1 MKSKTS
7 IIILSYNTQE
17 YLQLCIESIR
27 TFTTEG
33 TYELIVIEN
42 ASKDGSA
49 SWLKKQ
55 KDIIAIYNEEN
66 QGFPKGCNQG
76 LEIATGDDLLLLNSD
91 TIVTQNWL
99 QNLRQ
104 ALYSSPRI
112 GAVGCVT
119 NWASNDQEIT
129 GPYKNLAQLHAFAAD
144 YNQSN
149 PAAWEQKAFL
159 VGFCYLFKRE
169 VYEKIGFLDE
179 QFSPGNYEDDDYSL
193 RILQA
198 DYDLLLCRDTFIH
211 HFGSA
216 SFVHEKAPRAS
227 HEMAKKYNAIL
238 ARNKLLF
245 RAKWHLPPN
254 YKTIPIEELR
264 RYVRV
269 MNDRA
274 AKLGDVF
281 PMIQEVTIP
290 DFSPFERTVFTNG
303 SSKRALITLG
313 RRSYLADGSME
324 FGSHNCHVLI
334 GRYSSLAHRL
344 VFEVGLNHDYRQVT
358 TYPFDDILQKD
369 DHTLNHAARANHNQ
383 IIIGSDVWIGCDVK
397 ILGGVHIGNGAV
409 IGAGTVVAK
418 NIPPYAVVVG
428 NPARIIK
435 YRFSQ
440 KTIEKLQ
447 QIKWWYWED
456 EKIQTLLSE
465 LKDADAFVEKF
476 APQKTDAAEASEI
489 VSAMKKLRTEGYK
502 LYYFLPDFTSA
513 EGIWKTVIDA
523 YLQTYCTTD
532 KVALVLGLPAE
543 RLCRQELAC
552 IGKKL
557 NERGEAAPLLLSH
570 PAEGQIIVPVL
581 QQADC
586 FITTKEGIS
595 SQGVDYASDVGME
608 IIYGLDEHK
617 MIFPKNN
624 SNQPREVHTNG
635 KPNAS
640 QHMSRE

>member
-1 MKSKTS
+1 MDTKTS
-7 IIILSYNTQE
+7 IIVLSYNTQK
-17 YLQLCIESIR
+17 YLQLCLESIR
-27 TFTTEG
+27 SFTETG
-33 TYELIVIEN
+33 TYEIIVVEN
-42 ASKDGSA
+42 GSRDGSA
-49 SWLKKQ
+49 KWLKTQ

-104 ALYSSPRI
+104 ALYSSPQI

-119 NWASNDQEIT
+119 NFCSNRQQIAV
-129 GPYKNLAQLHAFAAD
+129 PYKNIDELQTFAAA
-144 YNQSN
+144 YNQVNS
-149 PAAWEQKAFL
+149 AAWEQRAFL

-198 DYDLLLCRDTFIH
+198 GYDLLLCRDTFIH
-211 HFGSA
+211 HFGHA
-216 SFVHEKAPRAS
+216 SFIPEKDPQAAR
-227 HEMAKKYNAIL
+227 EMTEKFNAML
-238 ARNKLLF
+238 GRNSLLF
-245 RAKWHLPPN
+245 RAKWHLPPS
-254 YKTIPIEELR
+254 YKNIPIEDLR
-264 RYVRV
+264 RYVRAISGT
-269 MNDRA
+269 A
-274 AKLGDVF
+274 AKRGGVF
-281 PMIQEVTIP
+281 PMIQQVTIP

-303 SSKRALITLG
+303 TSKRALITLG

-369 DHTLNHAARANHNQ
+369 DHTLNHAARANQNQ
-383 IIIGSDVWIGCDVK
+383 IIIGSDVWIGCDVTL
-397 ILGGVHIGNGAV
+397 LGGVRIGNGAV
-409 IGAGTVVAK
+409 IGAGAVVAK

-428 NPARIIK
+428 NPARVIK
-435 YRFSQ
+435 YRFAP

-447 QIKWWYWED
+447 QIKWWHWD
-456 EKIQTLLSE
+456 DAKIQSLLSE
-465 LKDADAFVEKF
+465 LKDVDAFVAKF
-476 APQKTDAAEASEI
+476 APEKTHTGEASET
-489 VSAMKKLRTEGYK
+489 VSAMKNLHAEGYK

-523 YLQTYCTTD
+523 YLQTYCASD
-532 KVALVLGLPAE
+532 KVALVLGLPDDS
-543 RLCRQELAC
+543 LCRQALDC
-552 IGKKL
+552 ISQKL
-557 NERGEAAPLLLSH
+557 NECGEAAPLLLSH
-570 PAEGQIIVPVL
+570 PAGDQIIVPVL

-608 IIYGLDEHK
+608 IAYGLDERE
-617 MIFPKNN
+617 MIFPKHNP
-624 SNQPREVHTNG
+624 NQPKKVHTNG
-635 KPNAS
+635 
-640 QHMSRE
+640 Q